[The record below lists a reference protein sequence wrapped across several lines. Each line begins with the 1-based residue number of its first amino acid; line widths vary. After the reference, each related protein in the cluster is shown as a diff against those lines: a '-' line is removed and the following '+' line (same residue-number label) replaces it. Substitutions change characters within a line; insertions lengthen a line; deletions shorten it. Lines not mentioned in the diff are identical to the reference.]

1 MVRIQGLHKRGI
13 NQPRGEDKDPGEPE
27 QYVLLIHY
35 NSDIITHFVE
45 APANEV
51 NGGKPL
57 TLAVFSCS
65 RYQDGKFAALYG
77 FGVLRTYFIILLP
90 GYFNA
95 YGVAAHNTSA
105 DVFVHLGDY
114 VGAYEQCSSN
124 YSIAVALDI

>member
-1 MVRIQGLHKRGI
+1 MRFTYLYNTGI
-13 NQPRGEDKDPGEPE
+13 
-27 QYVLLIHY
+27 V
-35 NSDIITHFVE
+35 THFAE

-57 TLAVFSCS
+57 TFAVFSCS
-65 RYQDGKFAALYG
+65 RYQDGKFAELYG
-77 FGVLRTYFIILLP
+77 FGVLRTYIIIHLP

-114 VGAYEQCSSN
+114 VGASQQFSFN
-124 YSIAVALDI
+124 HSIMVFVDI

>member
-13 NQPRGEDKDPGEPE
+13 NQPRGEDKDPVEPE

-35 NSDIITHFVE
+35 STNIITHIVE

-65 RYQDGKFAALYG
+65 RYQDGKFAAPYAL
-77 FGVLRTYFIILLP
+77 LRTYIIIFLP

-114 VGAYEQCSSN
+114 VGAYEQCSSS
-124 YSIAVALDI
+124 YSIMVALDI

>member
-1 MVRIQGLHKRGI
+1 ML
-13 NQPRGEDKDPGEPE
+13 
-27 QYVLLIHY
+27 
-35 NSDIITHFVE
+35 
-45 APANEV
+45 APANQV

-65 RYQDGKFAALYG
+65 RYQDGMLST
-77 FGVLRTYFIILLP
+77 VRWISPQLIVCSQ

-114 VGAYEQCSSN
+114 VSEAHVPRFCVGTQRRIRSTNRWATGR
-124 YSIAVALDI
+124 L

>member
-1 MVRIQGLHKRGI
+1 M
-13 NQPRGEDKDPGEPE
+13 
-27 QYVLLIHY
+27 
-35 NSDIITHFVE
+35 E

-65 RYQDGKFAALYG
+65 RYQDGNFAALYAL
-77 FGVLRTYFIILLP
+77 LRTHIIIFLP

-124 YSIAVALDI
+124 YSIMVALDI